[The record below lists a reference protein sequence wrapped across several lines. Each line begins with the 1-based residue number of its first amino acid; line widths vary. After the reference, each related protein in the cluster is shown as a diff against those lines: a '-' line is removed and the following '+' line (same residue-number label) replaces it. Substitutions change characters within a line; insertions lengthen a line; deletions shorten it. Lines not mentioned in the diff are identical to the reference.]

1 MPEIKL
7 INPTTYEV
15 TMPLGDMVEIGD
27 KDSPDFKQHLK
38 LNRWN
43 GECAIDLGF
52 DTVRKILPILQ
63 PDRLTWDDGSVAC
76 EFIPQPPSK
85 RDKLGGFKFNIIL
98 KKKPKTNISTLKF
111 KAKGLKFYY
120 QPALTPEEIAEGC
133 IRPDNVIGSYAVY
146 HATRTNMHRSQADA
160 EKYKCGKAFHWY
172 RPLIWDS
179 SSPRKE
185 VWGELNVDSAKGIR
199 TVTIPQEFLDSAV
212 YPVTIDDI
220 FGYTTEGGSWN
231 LIEDYIRGSTYAGAI
246 GTLDNVK
253 AYIKSEAGSHEFK
266 LGVYRDSDGVLV
278 FGSGIIDSGN
288 TSGGWITATA
298 GSEALTAI
306 DYNLVGWSDSGF
318 SYIAYDE
325 DAAVEYVWYQKTFN
339 GWPSPCAFSSS
350 TNKKHSIY
358 CTYTPGIAPPAAV
371 TPWNLAPRM
380 AMMIGSH

>member
-27 KDSPDFKQHLK
+27 KDSPDFKPHLK

-98 KKKPKTNISTLKF
+98 KKKPKTNVSSLKF

-120 QPALTPEEIAEGC
+120 QPELTPEEIAEGC
-133 IRPDNVIGSYAVY
+133 VRPENVVGSYAVY
-146 HATRTNMHRSQADA
+146 HATRTNIHRNKEDA

-179 SSPRKE
+179 SNPRKE
-185 VWGELNVDSAKGIR
+185 VWGELNVDPAKGIR
-199 TVTIPQEFLDSAV
+199 TVTIPQDFLDNAV
-212 YPVTIDDI
+212 YPITIDDD
-220 FGYTTEGGSWN
+220 FGYTGAGVSF
-231 LIEDYIRGSTYAGAI
+231 IERIDMIRGGVHTGAAGTGI
-246 GTLDNVK
+246 SMTCSCQNSFTSFRLGLYKDSDDSFVMGTNQKSALN
-253 AYIKSEAGSHEFK
+253 IKSWVSADF
-266 LGVYRDSDGVLV
+266 
-278 FGSGIIDSGN
+278 
-288 TSGGWITATA
+288 TSAPTL
-298 GSEALTAI
+298 EAI
-306 DYNLVGWSDSGF
+306 DYILVFFHGSPWEVRL
-318 SYIAYDE
+318 YYD
-325 DAAVEYVWYQKTFN
+325 VETDKWWGYESVTYPNWPDTASWTN
-339 GWPSPCAFSSS
+339 G
-350 TNKKHSIY
+350 TNRKYSIY